1 MAKRNLSDAELAAAF
16 EDDNDVMMDMS
27 DEDIDSGDDRN
38 YDPSET
44 DSDCESDRSWSNS
57 KNSKPALVVATIQT
71 TPIPTL
77 TPISMAI
84 QTGPIPTTTQDASIQ
99 TASTTRDFQNIVWTD
114 PVGRQQHFPFTGK
127 YGMDPTI
134 SGILA
139 LAEPIDYYSLFLT
152 QEIVQIMVNETNL
165 YATKIL
171 ENANDITPSS
181 RLHDWTPTDVDEMK
195 QFIGLLGWMGI
206 KFIAN
211 FKSPYTPGEK
221 ICIDETMV
229 PFTGREY
236 IPTKGHGYSIKRY
249 KLCTEKGYTWNVSI
263 YVSRDLTDDLTQTAS
278 HNVTLKLIED
288 LLGEGRTLYMDNF
301 YTSVPL
307 AYDLLKQKTHLV
319 GTLRFNRKYI
329 PQEVKDAKLVKGA
342 ITAKESP
349 EGVTVLK
356 WRDKRDV
363 QILSTC
369 HLGTETVVTR
379 NKQKTEKI
387 KPKCIVD
394 YDSGKSPV
402 DVSDQLASHSTALR
416 RCNKWYR
423 KLMIELIWSTT
434 LVNAHFLYN
443 LNSVNNAM
451 NITSFRQNVICS
463 LLEDYVVK
471 SSARRHSANAVHH
484 LVTHEQEKRARCASC
499 YNLMAKKEKWLMGC
513 RRWHLKLSPFM
524 ISVKETPIFVKFVS
538 IKSIKHF

>member
-1 MAKRNLSDAELAAAF
+1 MEKR
-16 EDDNDVMMDMS
+16 
-27 DEDIDSGDDRN
+27 
-38 YDPSET
+38 
-44 DSDCESDRSWSNS
+44 
-57 KNSKPALVVATIQT
+57 
-71 TPIPTL
+71 
-77 TPISMAI
+77 
-84 QTGPIPTTTQDASIQ
+84 
-99 TASTTRDFQNIVWTD
+99 
-114 PVGRQQHFPFTGK
+114 
-127 YGMDPTI
+127 
-134 SGILA
+134 
-139 LAEPIDYYSLFLT
+139 SL
-152 QEIVQIMVNETNL
+152 EIVPINWIFQ
-165 YATKIL
+165 
-171 ENANDITPSS
+171 
-181 RLHDWTPTDVDEMK
+181 
-195 QFIGLLGWMGI
+195 

-211 FKSPYTPGEK
+211 SKSAYTPGEK

-229 PFTGREY
+229 PFRGREY

-249 KLCTEKGYTWNVSI
+249 KLCTEKGHTWNASI
-263 YVSRDLTDDLTQTAS
+263 YVGRDLTNDLTQTAS

-307 AYDLLKQKTHLV
+307 AYDLIKQKTHLV

-342 ITAKESP
+342 IIAKESP

-387 KPKCIVD
+387 KLKCIVD

-484 LVTHEQEKRARCASC
+484 MNRKKRARCASR
-499 YNLMAKKEKWLMGC
+499 YNLMAKKGKMVDG
-513 RRWHLKLSPFM
+513 
-524 ISVKETPIFVKFVS
+524 VKKMASQVITVCDQCEGNPHFCKICFNK
-538 IKSIKHF
+538 KH